1 MLISVDN
8 IELNFKRNNDGE
20 WWVAFTL
27 KTIRCE
33 VIFDEKVFQNKP
45 DDELTIDWN
54 CIEEAIKDLI
64 NNFDTLMRKSEYAL
78 IALHQ
83 QIFDNEFLD
92 KKGYFDFSGIEIVEY
107 NTQGHRYAIDLC
119 FSLHSHLLFVM
130 DELCYYSNFKKQPYG
145 LILSNVR
152 RE

>member
-8 IELNFKRNNDGE
+8 LELNFKQSNDGE
-20 WWVAFTL
+20 WWTIFKL

-33 VIFDEKVFQNKP
+33 VIFNEKVFQNKA
-45 DDELTIDWN
+45 DEDIIIDWN
-54 CIEEAIKDLI
+54 CVVEAIKDLI

-83 QIFDNEFLD
+83 QIFDDEFLD

-107 NTQGHRYAIDLC
+107 NTQGYRYAIDLC
-119 FSLHSHLLFVM
+119 FALQSHLSFVM
-130 DELCYYSNFKKQPYG
+130 DDLCYYSNFKKQPHG